1 MNEGMTTCGR
11 PSRGRYVQGCRCY
24 MCRVANAEYSRKW
37 AHGENEKKMFKRQ
50 SADACR
56 RRIVLLLDNGWTKR
70 GICREANVN
79 RNTLRTLLGGHR
91 NTPMKGNVNGGTASR
106 KNTCKVSADFHR
118 RVMALPLHPKR
129 KTGGELVD
137 AKPVNDLLAY
147 LYARGVTPYRVAK
160 ESGIPLGTIYQIGDG
175 DRCTFRTMEKL
186 ALAADRLREI
196 AEGES

>member
-24 MCRVANAEYSRKW
+24 MCRVANAEYSRKQ

-106 KNTCKVSADFHR
+106 KNTCKVSAEFHR

-129 KTGGELVD
+129 PADGALVD
-137 AKPVNDLLAY
+137 AAPVNAALSR
-147 LYARGVTPYRVAK
+147 LYAKGITPYAVAQA
-160 ESGIPLGTIYQIGDG
+160 SGIPLGSIYQMGA
-175 DRCTFRTMEKL
+175 REKCTYRTLKRL
-186 ALAADRLREI
+186 ALAMEEL
-196 AEGES
+196 EGDGR